1 MAKSY
6 KFQKALIT
14 KRRLTNLNRKTL
26 DLFHY
31 VVQTTGIIYVGAF
44 LTAYLFALPS
54 NNILHGEPIYRTI
67 LAIFGGLFLIFIL
80 VEILLAYST
89 KPKAN

>member
-6 KFQKALIT
+6 KFLRALIT

-26 DLFHY
+26 YLFHY
-31 VVQTTGIIYVGAF
+31 AVQATGAIYVGTF
-44 LTAYLFALPS
+44 LAAYLFALPS
-54 NNILHGEPIYRTI
+54 NNILHGEPIYRSV